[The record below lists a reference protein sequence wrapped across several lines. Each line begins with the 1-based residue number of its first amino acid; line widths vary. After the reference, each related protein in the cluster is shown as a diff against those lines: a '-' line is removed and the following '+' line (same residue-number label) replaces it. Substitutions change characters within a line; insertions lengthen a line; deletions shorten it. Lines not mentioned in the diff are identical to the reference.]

1 VDWGCGRPW
10 WPGGCSPVPAAVLLG
25 RAIHRADLP
34 YSVGVGIHVD
44 DAGPFPLAD
53 PGMTSG
59 LLTPRGNSHLTC
71 TYAVRTVDRVDR
83 WTGAHVS
90 TAQTAVPQE
99 HAEASPSHR
108 HTLRRAAMSLG
119 VLGVVLALVVG
130 GSLWFLTDRYA
141 GNVARV
147 SDVFADLDGTARPAP
162 ATPAQQAGEQP
173 VTFLLVGPDTRATAE
188 EGIAAGGRSDAIML
202 ARFSADRQRA
212 QLISLP
218 RDSWVDIPGHGRDKV
233 NAAYAYGG
241 PALLVRTVEQ
251 LTDVRI
257 DHYVA
262 IDFAGLIQ
270 VTDDLGGVDV
280 VVAETTSN
288 GPYTFPAGANHL
300 NGDQARWYLGQRYGL
315 PGGDFDRVRRQQQY
329 LQAVFGKLF
338 SSDTFT
344 DPGRLDAALLAVTTA
359 VAVDEQLGNTEM
371 LSLAYSLRGLT
382 PQNVDFFTAPVL
394 GTGTE
399 GAASVVYLDDVA
411 GERMWSY
418 LQTDSLSQNAEEF
431 SDQALPDVPR

>member
-1 VDWGCGRPW
+1 MLV
-10 WPGGCSPVPAAVLLG
+10 
-25 RAIHRADLP
+25 
-34 YSVGVGIHVD
+34 
-44 DAGPFPLAD
+44 
-53 PGMTSG
+53 T
-59 LLTPRGNSHLTC
+59 
-71 TYAVRTVDRVDR
+71 
-83 WTGAHVS
+83 
-90 TAQTAVPQE
+90 
-99 HAEASPSHR
+99 
-108 HTLRRAAMSLG
+108 LG

-141 GNVARV
+141 GNVDRV
-147 SDVFADLDGTARPAP
+147 SDVFADLDGSTRPAP

-173 VTFLLVGPDTRATAE
+173 VTFLLVGSDTRATAE
-188 EGIAAGGRSDAIML
+188 EGIATGGRSDAIMI
-202 ARFSADRQRA
+202 ARFSADRQHA
-212 QLISLP
+212 QLISVP
-218 RDSWVDIPGHGRDKV
+218 RDSWVDIPGHGMDKV

-241 PALLVRTVEQ
+241 PTLLIQTIEQ

-288 GPYTFPAGANHL
+288 GPYTFPAGVNHL
-300 NGDQARWYLGQRYGL
+300 DGDQARWYLGQRYGL

-329 LQAVFGKLF
+329 LQAMFGQLF

-344 DPGRLDAALLAVTTA
+344 APGRLDAALLAVTSA
-359 VAVDEQLGNTEM
+359 VAVDEQLGNAEM

-382 PQNVDFFTAPVL
+382 PDNVDFFTAPVL

-399 GAASVVYLDDVA
+399 GAASVVYLDGVA
-411 GERMWSY
+411 GERMWGY
-418 LQTDSLSQNAEEF
+418 LQTDSLSHNAEEF
-431 SDQALPDVPR
+431 SRQALPDVPR

>member
-1 VDWGCGRPW
+1 
-10 WPGGCSPVPAAVLLG
+10 
-25 RAIHRADLP
+25 
-34 YSVGVGIHVD
+34 
-44 DAGPFPLAD
+44 
-53 PGMTSG
+53 M
-59 LLTPRGNSHLTC
+59 
-71 TYAVRTVDRVDR
+71 
-83 WTGAHVS
+83 GAHVS
-90 TAQTAVPQE
+90 TAETAALHE
-99 HAEASPSHR
+99 HAEASPSR
-108 HTLRRAAMSLG
+108 RRRLRQVLIPLG
-119 VLGVVLALVVG
+119 VLGVVLPLVVG

-147 SDVFADLDGTARPAP
+147 SDIFADLDGSARPAP

-173 VTFLLVGPDTRATAE
+173 VTFLLVGSDTRATAE
-188 EGIAAGGRSDAIML
+188 AGIAAGGRSDAIML
-202 ARFSADRQRA
+202 ARFSADRQHA
-212 QLISLP
+212 QLISIP
-218 RDSWVDIPGHGRDKV
+218 RDSWVDIPGHGMDKV

-241 PALLVRTVEQ
+241 PTLLIQTVEQ

-262 IDFAGLIQ
+262 IDFEGLIQ

-288 GPYTFPAGANHL
+288 GPYTFPAGVNHL

-329 LQAVFGKLF
+329 LQTMFGKLF

-344 DPGRLDAALLAVTTA
+344 DPGRLDAALLAVSSA
-359 VAVDEQLGNTEM
+359 VVVDEQLGTTEM
-371 LSLAYSLRGLT
+371 LTLAYSLRGLT

-399 GAASVVYLDDVA
+399 GAASVVYLDGVA

-431 SDQALPDVPR
+431 SAQALPDVPR